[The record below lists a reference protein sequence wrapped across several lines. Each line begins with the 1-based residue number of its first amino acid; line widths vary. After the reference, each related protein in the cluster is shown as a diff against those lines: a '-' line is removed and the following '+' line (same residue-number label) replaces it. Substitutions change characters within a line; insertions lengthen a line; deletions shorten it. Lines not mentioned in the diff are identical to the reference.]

1 MWQEIWPRHNKEEF
15 IKLKEYRGL
24 RLDANNLQSEIDGKY
39 CIDFGCGNGN
49 FSLALIDRGA
59 KRVHGID
66 FGTDSIK
73 YANFMSKELGYN
85 NKTSFETKDLLKGV
99 KKHKAT
105 TKEWFSQ
112 AKNFALFAN
121 NSGNYD
127 AILDYLKIKK

>member
-1 MWQEIWPRHNKEEF
+1 M
-15 IKLKEYRGL
+15 
-24 RLDANNLQSEIDGKY
+24 SEIKIINTGS
-39 CIDFGCGNGN
+39 N
-49 FSLALIDRGA
+49 SRA
-59 KRVHGID
+59 K
-66 FGTDSIK
+66 
-73 YANFMSKELGYN
+73 
-85 NKTSFETKDLLKGV
+85 LLKGV